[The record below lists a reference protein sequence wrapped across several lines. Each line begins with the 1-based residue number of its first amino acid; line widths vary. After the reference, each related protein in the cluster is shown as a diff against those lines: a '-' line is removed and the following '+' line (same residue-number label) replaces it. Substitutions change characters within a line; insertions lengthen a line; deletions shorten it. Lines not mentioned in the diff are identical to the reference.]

1 MIYSGN
7 EIADRFRYQKS
18 REFDIKMANDGYEN
32 PFWRDQELF
41 RRMNK
46 TNNGAKKFRLKAHL
60 ENREEIK
67 SVLVPGRKYI
77 SKEKFTLMRNEYIA
91 KAVLE
96 EFGWEEVQWDLKA
109 GQLRQLEAQ
118 LLKERTKEKNNDVN
132 GTGEYEPQC

>member
-46 TNNGAKKFRLKAHL
+46 TSNGAKKFRLKAQL

-109 GQLRQLEAQ
+109 GQLWQLEAQ

-132 GTGEYEPQC
+132 GTGEHKPQD